1 MRIAYLTGRA
11 WRGAPLPPGALP
23 SLEAPDFAL
32 VEAAAAAR
40 GAALSVRVWDDPD
53 LSRAD
58 CDVALIRSCWDYPER
73 SAEFLQALMRL
84 EARGVRVMNA
94 PAIVR
99 WNGRKDY
106 LIAAERA
113 GMPVIPTLWADALDA
128 RSVAKAFDAF
138 ETAELVIKPQ
148 VGAGSRNTLR
158 LQRNAWSE
166 ADLMRGPAGPA
177 MLQPYLPSIETI
189 GERSLVYF
197 DGAFSHAV
205 RKSPAPGHWF
215 ANALDARFEPW
226 APDEAARIVALRA
239 LSALPEKAIYAR
251 VDLVQGHTGDWL
263 VIEIE
268 AIEPYLFL
276 RFAPEGAA
284 RLVDAV
290 LRGAGA

>member
-11 WRGAPLPPGALP
+11 WRGAPLPPGELP

-32 VEAAAAAR
+32 VAAAAAAR
-40 GAALSVRVWDDPD
+40 GVTLDVRVWDDPD
-53 LSRAD
+53 LSTAV

-73 SAEFLQALMRL
+73 SAEFLAALTRM

-94 PAIVR
+94 PAIIR
-99 WNGRKDY
+99 WNARKDY
-106 LIAAERA
+106 LIGVERA
-113 GMPVIPTLWADALDA
+113 GVPVIPTLWADALDA
-128 RSVAKAFDAF
+128 RGVAKAFDAF
-138 ETAELVIKPQ
+138 ETAELVLKPQ

-189 GERSLVYF
+189 GERSLIYF
-197 DGAFSHAV
+197 NGAFSHAV
-205 RKSPAPGHWF
+205 RKLPAPGQWF
-215 ANALDARFEPW
+215 ANALDARFEVW
-226 APDEAARIVALRA
+226 APDDAARAVAAQA
-239 LSALPEKAIYAR
+239 LSALPLKAVYAR
-251 VDLVQGHTGDWL
+251 IDLVQGHTGDWL

-284 RLVDAV
+284 RLIDAV
-290 LRGAGA
+290 LRGAEG